1 MHSPQQV
8 VKGVGDRVVPCRGAM
23 VAKPGSPLSS
33 RLRVSLLHLVKSRL
47 IRSLT
52 DAQVAAA
59 RVQTQHRFFIASAA
73 YNAAV
78 YVERHLRSIAEQRYP
93 TDKIEHVVLDDASTD
108 STASVVQGIIEQAGM
123 QHVSIERNETQKGGC
138 ANLTRLFRSA
148 PDGAIVLQVDAD
160 DWLPDPGVLAY
171 LNYVYQDPAV
181 WMTYNTWQFPDG
193 RPSANSQRI
202 PSRVVRSNSFREYI
216 WISSHLHSFRRE
228 LFDQV
233 KDESLIDPET
243 GEYFRSAVDMSHYF
257 PMLELAGAHARHLRR
272 VLYTYNLHSGSI
284 IASKREAQLACE
296 RRIREMPRYAP
307 LLRLPSS

>member
-1 MHSPQQV
+1 M
-8 VKGVGDRVVPCRGAM
+8 
-23 VAKPGSPLSS
+23 
-33 RLRVSLLHLVKSRL
+33 SLLHLVKTRL
-47 IRSLT
+47 IRGLT

-59 RVQTQHRFFIASAA
+59 RAQTQHRFFIASAA
-73 YNAAV
+73 HGAAE
-78 YVERHLRSIAEQRYP
+78 YVERHLRSIAQQRYP
-93 TDKIEHVVLDDASTD
+93 MDKIEHVVLDDASTD
-108 STASVVQGIIEQAGM
+108 DTAAVTQRIIANPGM
-123 QHVSIERNETQKGGC
+123 KHVRLEKNDSQMGGC

-148 PDGAIVLQVDAD
+148 PAGAIVLQVDAD
-160 DWLPDPGVLAY
+160 DWLPDPGVLPY
-171 LNYVYQDPAV
+171 LNFIYQDPAV

-193 RPSANSQRI
+193 RSSANSQRI
-202 PSRVVRSNSFREYI
+202 PSRVVQSNAFREYI

-257 PMLELAGAHARHLRR
+257 PMLELAGSHARHLRR